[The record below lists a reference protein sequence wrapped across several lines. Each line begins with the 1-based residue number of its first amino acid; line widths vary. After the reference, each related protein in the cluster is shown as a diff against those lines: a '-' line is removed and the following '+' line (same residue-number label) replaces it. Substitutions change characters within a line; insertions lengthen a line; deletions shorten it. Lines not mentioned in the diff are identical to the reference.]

1 MTASTTK
8 SEQSPFDATTPV
20 ASKAESGGT
29 VTLVEGRTF
38 AISDQTGDMASEIA
52 QGLFVL
58 DTRVL
63 SRLDLRVNG
72 APLQTLAIESPEPY
86 AATFVTT
93 AAAAAGHA
101 DSELTVM
108 RRRHVGKGMRETL
121 VITNYGL
128 EIAPVTVEVHVDVD
142 FADLFAVKEGRVD
155 TSRHRSAH
163 LQGGTM
169 WFEDHAEPVG
179 KRVTVTATGK
189 PAVKSGHLV
198 WEAKLQPGETW
209 QVCMGFAVSVEGED
223 IEPRFRCGGDDRSSL
238 PAERLQEWRTT
249 VPRVDTDHTGLATA
263 VRQSDDDLGA
273 LRIFDPDH
281 PDMPI
286 LAAGAPWFMTPF
298 GRDSLLTSWMALLA
312 DHTLAE
318 GVLETLARFQ
328 GQDVNPETEEEPGK
342 ILHEMRFQGAT
353 SSSLDQATIYYGS
366 VDASSLFVM
375 LLGELLRWDPRNE
388 MGMRL
393 LPHAD
398 RALEWIEQY
407 GDRDGDGYVEYARST
422 DKGLGNQGWKDSWD
436 SVRHADGELARAPI
450 ALCEVQGYTYA
461 AYVAR
466 ARGAEYLGD
475 AATMQRYRDKAAE
488 LRRRFNEDFWLE
500 DQGTFAL
507 ALDGDKRPVAA
518 VASNVGH
525 CLWTGI
531 VDEEKARSVADRL
544 VADDMFSGWGIR
556 TLSTD
561 MLAYNPASYH
571 NGSVWP
577 HDNALCAQ
585 GLMRYGFV
593 EHAHKVIEAQL
604 DAAACIP
611 GSLPELFA
619 GYGRDE
625 VAVPAAYPAACSPQA
640 WAAAAPLMWLRAI
653 LRIDPVVSRGQL
665 YLAPVLPRGMTRLHV
680 DGIHLGDR
688 RVAVHVDGDDVSVEG
703 AHDLEVVAE
712 ARPPLSSLLDQHPT

>member
-1 MTASTTK
+1 
-8 SEQSPFDATTPV
+8 
-20 ASKAESGGT
+20 
-29 VTLVEGRTF
+29 
-38 AISDQTGDMASEIA
+38 
-52 QGLFVL
+52 
-58 DTRVL
+58 VL
-63 SRLDLRVNG
+63 SRLELRING

-93 AAAAAGHA
+93 AHAAPGHA
-101 DSELTVM
+101 DSEITVM
-108 RRRHVGKGMRETL
+108 RRRHIGKGMREALT
-121 VITNYGL
+121 VTNYGL
-128 EIAPVTVEVHVDVD
+128 EIAPVTIEAHVDVD

-155 TSRHRSAH
+155 ARRHRSAH
-163 LQGGTM
+163 LQDGAM
-169 WFEDHAEPVG
+169 WFEDHDGAAD

-189 PAVKSGHLV
+189 PTVKSGHLL
-198 WEAKLQPGETW
+198 WEAKLQPGETF
-209 QVCMGFAVSVEGED
+209 QVCMGFAVSVQGEA
-223 IEPRFRCGGDDRSSL
+223 IEPRFRCGGDDSASL
-238 PAERLQEWRTT
+238 PAERMRDWRTT
-249 VPRVDTDHTGLATA
+249 VPRIATDHAALASA
-263 VRQSDDDLGA
+263 VRRSDNDLGA

-298 GRDSLLTSWMALLA
+298 GRDSLLTSWMALIA
-312 DHTLAE
+312 DHKLAE

-328 GQDVNPETEEEPGK
+328 GQDVDPETEEEPGK

-353 SSSLDQATIYYGS
+353 TSSLDQATVYYGS
-366 VDASSLFVM
+366 IDATPLFVM
-375 LLGELLRWDPRNE
+375 LLGELLRWDPRNDL
-388 MGMRL
+388 GARL

-398 RALEWIEQY
+398 RALEWIEQH

-436 SVRHADGELARAPI
+436 SVRHADGELAKAPI

-466 ARGAEYLGD
+466 ARGAEFVGD
-475 AATMQRYRDKAAE
+475 EATMRRYRDKAEE
-488 LRRRFNEDFWLE
+488 LRRRFNEDFWMDE
-500 DQGTFAL
+500 QGTFAL
-507 ALDGDKRPVAA
+507 ALDGDKRQVAA
-518 VASNVGH
+518 VSSNVGH

-531 VDEEKARSVADRL
+531 IDQEKAQAVADRL

-556 TLSTD
+556 TLSNR
-561 MLAYNPASYH
+561 MPAYNPASYH

-593 EHAHKVIEAQL
+593 EHALRVIEAQL
-604 DAAACIP
+604 DAAAQIP

-640 WAAAAPLMWLRAI
+640 WAAAAPLMWLRSI
-653 LRIDPVVSRGQL
+653 LRLDPVVARGQM
-665 YLAPVLPRGMTRLHV
+665 YLDPVLPAGVNRLHV
-680 DGIHLGDR
+680 EGIHIGDR
-688 RVAVHVDGDDVSVEG
+688 RVTVHVDGDDVSVDGAEG
-703 AHDLEVVAE
+703 LEVLHE
-712 ARPPLSSLLDQHPT
+712 ARPPLSSLLDQSPM